1 MSSESLSA
9 RYLRSL
15 IGVNPA
21 LDALARDSPLPTEGA
36 SIGKLALWEF
46 FDDGLGKVSREG
58 SHLLSRLLYR
68 AARRSLP
75 ATPVE
80 KRTHLGALLTGVQY
94 MLDFRGAN
102 LARQRPPDPGA
113 AIVDTWKEMLQELDE
128 FLSNRQDWEG

>member
-1 MSSESLSA
+1 MSSGSLST

-21 LDALARDSPLPTEGA
+21 LDALAADSPFPTERA
-36 SIGKLALWEF
+36 NIGKLALREF
-46 FDDGLGKVSREG
+46 FDDGLGNVSRGG

-75 ATPVE
+75 ATPLE

-102 LARQRPPDPGA
+102 LAQQRPPDPSA
-113 AIVDTWKEMLQELDE
+113 AIAETWKEMLQELDE
-128 FLSNRQDWEG
+128 FLSNRQDWEE